1 VLCDVSSSLV
11 LDPASKLLL
20 TKAILVGNLSWK
32 RLHTMLFTFHGT
44 LQVRTSLISILKSS
58 LPVAGPLL
66 PFVQSAAA
74 VYPLAVQQLY
84 HQLCSIRFFQ
94 RSSEHCQERF
104 QCQHNT
110 FRPITGICYRTIPVF
125 YQHIKTR
132 KNLHKIVRSRSVI
145 APKIDLWTIPQSKLD
160 AVPKPTYLVVFW
172 ITQQ

>member
-1 VLCDVSSSLV
+1 MFHHLLSETKDTGSL
-11 LDPASKLLL
+11 LSWIQQASKLLL
-20 TKAILVGNLSWK
+20 TKPIFVGNLSY
-32 RLHTMLFTFHGT
+32 GT
-44 LQVRTSLISILKSS
+44 LQVRTSLILILKSS

-145 APKIDLWTIPQSKLD
+145 APKIDL
-160 AVPKPTYLVVFW
+160 
-172 ITQQ
+172 